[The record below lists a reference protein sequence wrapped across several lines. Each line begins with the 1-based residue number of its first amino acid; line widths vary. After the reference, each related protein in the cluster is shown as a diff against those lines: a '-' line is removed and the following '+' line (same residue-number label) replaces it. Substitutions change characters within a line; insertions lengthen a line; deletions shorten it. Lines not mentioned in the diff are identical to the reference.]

1 MQNEEWH
8 VCVVST
14 KRNGIN
20 MQACR
25 KFYQPKIIYFLKPL
39 TKLTLLVETLKIH
52 AKPLIYMPY
61 AKKLSMNLLVE
72 KTAFTSTKLY
82 VQ

>member
-1 MQNEEWH
+1 MQ
-8 VCVVST
+8 
-14 KRNGIN
+14 
-20 MQACR
+20 
-25 KFYQPKIIYFLKPL
+25 PL

-72 KTAFTSTKLY
+72 KAAFTSTKLY
-82 VQ
+82 WTHCFGQT